1 MRTLLLHALLI
12 VSTYA
17 GVFWLTQTFE
27 LHLLDPVFMTGW
39 VLAAAMAL
47 QLVLRLKKHLPKL
60 IPGGIPG
67 WTERHVSIGL
77 FAVLTFA
84 LHISFSLPDTALE
97 WVLFTLF
104 IAVAASGLIGLYLLN
119 VIPLKLDNDGT
130 AESVEETPAA
140 RARIAAAAVRLAINS
155 VEQSGSRAIVD
166 LYAERLHEFFD
177 RPRHALAHLQGS
189 RRPLKQ
195 LVFEIDAAECDDGA
209 SHHGS
214 LEELK
219 QLVRSKYALDGRHV
233 HEMAFKGWL
242 FVHLPATYA
251 LVVVTIFHVC
261 AVYAFTLGGHDAT
274 AVSTVINGAR

>member
-1 MRTLLLHALLI
+1 MRTLLLHALI
-12 VSTYA
+12 IASAFA
-17 GVFWLTQTFE
+17 GVFWFARTFE

-47 QLVLRLKKHLPKL
+47 QLVLRLKKHMPKL
-60 IPGGIPG
+60 IPGGLPG
-67 WTERHVSIGL
+67 WTQRHVTVGL
-77 FAVLTFA
+77 FACLTFA
-84 LHISFSLPDTALE
+84 LHISFSLPETALE
-97 WVLFTLF
+97 WALFTLF
-104 IAVAASGLIGLYLLN
+104 ITVAASGLVGLYLVN
-119 VIPLKLDNDGT
+119 VIPLKLDNDGS
-130 AESVEETPAA
+130 AAPIEETPAA
-140 RARIAAAAVRLAINS
+140 RARIAAAAVRLAIQS

-166 LYAERLHEFFD
+166 LYAERLHEYFD

-195 LVFEIDAAECDDGA
+195 LVFEIDAAERDD
-209 SHHGS
+209 SSYHHDA

-233 HEMAFKGWL
+233 HELAFKAWL

-251 LVVVTIFHVC
+251 LIVVTIFHVC

-274 AVSTVINGAR
+274 AASAIINGAQ

>member
-12 VSTYA
+12 VSTFA

-39 VLAAAMAL
+39 VLAAAMTL

-67 WTERHVSIGL
+67 WTERHVTIGL

-97 WVLFTLF
+97 WVLFTLL
-104 IAVAASGLIGLYLLN
+104 IAVAASGLIGLYLVN

-130 AESVEETPAA
+130 AEPVEETPAA

-155 VEQSGSRAIVD
+155 VEQSGSRAIVG

-195 LVFEIDAAECDDGA
+195 LVFEIDAALCDDGA
-209 SHHGS
+209 SHHDS

-233 HEMAFKGWL
+233 HELAFKAWL